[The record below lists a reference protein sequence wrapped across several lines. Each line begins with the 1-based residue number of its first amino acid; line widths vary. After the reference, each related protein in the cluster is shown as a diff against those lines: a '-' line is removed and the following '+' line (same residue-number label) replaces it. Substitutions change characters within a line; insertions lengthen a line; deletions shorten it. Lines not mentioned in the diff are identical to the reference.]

1 MTTTAA
7 PALRHHR
14 HCAQPREQLVRGSLG
29 DMLERCM
36 TCRAQRVVP
45 SEDEPAPK
53 PKPKPRSRY
62 TVPCSTCEHPLPV
75 DSPKPIVK
83 RCPPCAAA
91 YRKTLNRKDD

>member
-1 MTTTAA
+1 
-7 PALRHHR
+7 
-14 HCAQPREQLVRGSLG
+14 
-29 DMLERCM
+29 MLERCM

-53 PKPKPRSRY
+53 PKLKPRSRY

-91 YRKTLNRKDD
+91 YRKNPKKAARNLDDLALYVA